1 MAQLRADLL
10 AGRANCTGIVD
21 AYIQRIKAYDGTT
34 GLNAVRALAPGT
46 RARAAELDRR
56 LAAALAAGT
65 QASLPP
71 LFCVPLLVK
80 DNIDVAG
87 LPTTAGSVALANNTR
102 AVDATAVARL
112 QAAGAVV
119 LAKANMAEWALSP
132 RVSVSSLGGA
142 VRNAYDADRTPG
154 GSSGGSAAGVAA
166 SFAAASLGTDTGN
179 SVRGPA
185 SHAGLVG
192 VRPSFGLVPRTGVVP
207 LDLTSDTVGPLA
219 RTVGDAAALLDA
231 MAGPDPADPATMP
244 QAAAGAP
251 AGAALP
257 ASRPQT
263 YADAALAGA
272 SAGLGGVRLGVLAC
286 VLDGGADADVASLFS
301 EALQDLAAAGAV
313 VDDAPFTLP
322 LPESA
327 RHKEDA
333 WSCQL
338 GMWPSP
344 AGRGGWAP
352 LACGDRVTADVGPYL
367 AGAAPGVGLRSLE
380 VRWAEAVVGVG
391 GWVVDGRPAGALCS
405 GCTVLGPQPLNNSV
419 QHPPLLPPPSASGH
433 F

>member
-231 MAGPDPADPATMP
+231 MAG
-244 QAAAGAP
+244 
-251 AGAALP
+251 LP
-257 ASRPQT
+257 SIGIWI
-263 YADAALAGA
+263 ALAA
-272 SAGLGGVRLGVLAC
+272 FSLGVEI
-286 VLDGGADADVASLFS
+286 GH
-301 EALQDLAAAGAV
+301 QAV
-313 VDDAPFTLP
+313 VLP
-322 LPESA
+322 LFGLLTWVGRDRRATA
-327 RHKEDA
+327 RQSFTRYGSLA
-333 WSCQL
+333 IL
-338 GMWPSP
+338 I
-344 AGRGGWAP
+344 GGLYFLFVAF
-352 LACGDRVTADVGPYL
+352 RI
-367 AGAAPGVGLRSLE
+367 RFSN
-380 VRWAEAVVGVG
+380 
-391 GWVVDGRPAGALCS
+391 
-405 GCTVLGPQPLNNSV
+405 Q
-419 QHPPLLPPPSASGH
+419 
-433 F
+433 